1 MMGTQNQLAIQM
13 GVISPIHVAN
23 AYKRFYQMLDVP
35 NWEEL
40 VATPEQMQQTMQ
52 AQQKEQMEQK
62 QRDESDFIRLKGD
75 DLTDGEKMQ
84 LLQKRGIQPDVQGR
98 MLNEQNRRQDKDIEQ
113 EAKGYETLAKISD
126 SISKAETKEKPDAGR
141 K

>member
-52 AQQKEQMEQK
+52 AHKKNKWNKNKETSQIL
-62 QRDESDFIRLKGD
+62 SD
-75 DLTDGEKMQ
+75 
-84 LLQKRGIQPDVQGR
+84 
-98 MLNEQNRRQDKDIEQ
+98 
-113 EAKGYETLAKISD
+113 
-126 SISKAETKEKPDAGR
+126 
-141 K
+141 

>member
-1 MMGTQNQLAIQM
+1 MSLCILDKTQGKREKKIKLTREETQGKYVITVRGNDQNTNPQVKMQKAQQIMMGTQNQLAIQM

-52 AQQKEQMEQK
+52 AQQKRTNGTKNKEMSQIL
-62 QRDESDFIRLKGD
+62 SD
-75 DLTDGEKMQ
+75 
-84 LLQKRGIQPDVQGR
+84 
-98 MLNEQNRRQDKDIEQ
+98 
-113 EAKGYETLAKISD
+113 
-126 SISKAETKEKPDAGR
+126 
-141 K
+141 